1 MTDTPPAKI
10 EPWMH
15 TVASLLNDRFDM
27 AQGGEYALT
36 DTEIEAIIAAH
47 APQEPSVPVSN
58 LRGIIGA
65 LEFEI
70 HQAEQPKRGKDD

>member
-1 MTDTPPAKI
+1 MTTPAKI
-10 EPWMH
+10 EQW
-15 TVASLLNDRFDM
+15 TV
-27 AQGGEYALT
+27 GLT
-36 DTEIEAIIAAH
+36 CEILDEIGIPADKQWQYIPAIARLIAAH